1 MNAKFSLLVIFA
13 ERSYVCNYII
23 CMTVLLR
30 DLCDKETKLVKLF
43 DKVCYLLYKILP
55 KRFGSVL
62 N

>member
-1 MNAKFSLLVIFA
+1 MRNFHCLLFLLK
-13 ERSYVCNYII
+13 RSYVCNYII